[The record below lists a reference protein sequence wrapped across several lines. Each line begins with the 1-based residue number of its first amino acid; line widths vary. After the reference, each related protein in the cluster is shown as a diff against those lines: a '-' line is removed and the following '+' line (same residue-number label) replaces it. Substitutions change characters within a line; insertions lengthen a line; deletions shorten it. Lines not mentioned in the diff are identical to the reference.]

1 MAKKKLLLLN
11 APPIAILEPWFD
23 APEFVRTALA
33 VLAGYFRE
41 NSDWEIKCLDAKY
54 EKLTFE
60 ETVAKVKNYNPDVVG
75 LTAFT
80 NEIKPSAY
88 LAGLIKRN
96 LPTCTTV
103 IGGAH
108 FTAIPEETMAE
119 FPTFDI
125 GVIGEGEET
134 LVEICNTIERGL
146 DLKDIKGIVY
156 RKGGT
161 IIKNELRP
169 RILEQDAMP
178 MAAWDLL
185 PPAKEYYIQTVRGCP
200 FACLFCL
207 NHNGKVARKRGVPKT
222 IEEMEWLIND
232 FGAKRISFG
241 DELFSVDMKRTEALL
256 DAMIQHKIGERV
268 RWDIQTHVAFVD
280 DNLLRKMK
288 LANID
293 KIEMG
298 VESGDELTLK
308 RMGKGTTKEMI
319 LKAFATAHK
328 YKLRTGSFFIIGQ
341 PNETH
346 ETIRNSLKLA
356 IKINP
361 SEPIFGTMVPYP
373 GTEIARMAA
382 NGEGGYKLLTTNWD
396 EYRKQLN
403 GSMEINSIPRAA
415 LERYQLF
422 GYVIVFLANF
432 RFFDLLK
439 FFWDYRI
446 GAINL
451 FQKALFGGKSTENF
465 MTFPKDYNEVINSTT
480 HLTMQQII
488 KSRETWKKLQSNE
501 VKRAKEL
508 APYLLDE
515 QMPI

>member
-1 MAKKKLLLLN
+1 MKKKLLLLN
-11 APPIAILEPWFD
+11 APPLAVLEPWFD

-41 NSDWEIKCLDAKY
+41 NSDWEVQCLDAKY
-54 EKLTFE
+54 ERLSFQ
-60 ETVAKVKNYNPDVVG
+60 ETVDRIKAYAPDAVG

-88 LAGLIKRN
+88 LAGLIKKE
-96 LPTCTTV
+96 LPNCKTI

-108 FTAIPEETMAE
+108 FTAIPIETMEE
-119 FPTFDI
+119 FPTFDF
-125 GVIGEGEET
+125 GVMGDGEET
-134 LVEICNTIERGL
+134 LVELCNAIAHSASLEP
-146 DLKDIKGIVY
+146 IKGIVY
-156 RKGGT
+156 RNLDGA
-161 IIKNELRP
+161 IFKNADRP
-169 RILEQDAMP
+169 RMLEQDALPMP
-178 MAAWDLL
+178 AWDLL
-185 PPAKEYYIQTVRGCP
+185 PAAKEYYIQTVRGCP

-222 IEEMEWLIND
+222 IEEMEWLINT
-232 FGAKRISFG
+232 FKAKRISFG
-241 DELFSVDMKRTEALL
+241 DELFSVDMKRTEALM
-256 DAMIQHKIGERV
+256 DAMIERGIGQKV
-268 RWDIQTHVAFVD
+268 SWDIQTHVAYVD

-288 LANID
+288 LANLA

-319 LKAFATAHK
+319 LKAFSNARKHNLK
-328 YKLRTGSFFIIGQ
+328 TGSFFIIGQ

-346 ETIRNSLKLA
+346 ETIWNSIKLA

-361 SEPIFGTMVPYP
+361 TEPIFGTMVPYP

-382 NGEGGYKLLTTNWD
+382 SGEGGYKLLTTNWD

-403 GSMEINSIPRAA
+403 GSMEINSLPRTI
-415 LERYQLF
+415 LERYQIL

-432 RFFDLLK
+432 RFWSFLK
-439 FFWDYRI
+439 FFWEYRG
-446 GAINL
+446 GAIKL
-451 FQKALFGGKSTENF
+451 FQKALLGRQSTGGF
-465 MTFPKDYNEVINSTT
+465 ITFPNDYEEVINSKT
-480 HLTMQQII
+480 HLSMQQIVD
-488 KSRETWKKLQSNE
+488 SRETWKKLQSNE
-501 VKRAKEL
+501 VKRAREF
-508 APYLLDE
+508 APHLLEE